1 MKLSYRGVHYKDEPS
16 TMEVTEG
23 EIVGMYRDQERQSG
37 YLRHIPEPPTV
48 NNLKYRGV
56 AYRTSQ
62 AVAAV
67 PSVVTQAVCALPRRT
82 FPVATSV
89 KSSSA
94 DSVSRRLG
102 ISAEEAFP
110 PLAF

>member
-16 TMEVTEG
+16 TIEVTEG
-23 EIVGMYRDQERQSG
+23 EIVGMYRDQKRQSG
-37 YLRHIPEPPTV
+37 YLRHIPEPLSV

-62 AVAAV
+62 PVTAV
-67 PSVVTQAVCALPRRT
+67 PSVVTQAVCSLPRRI
-82 FPVATSV
+82 FPAATSV

-102 ISAEEAFP
+102 IRAEEAFP